1 LAGTDDFMGPGNCI
15 IAAPDEAKIQVLMP
29 AGVARNLR
37 VHLSAPLTLGAFT
50 FFVRQNGVDTLI
62 TCTIT
67 APAQECVDFF
77 AVTTDQAS
85 FASADML
92 SVRSTGG
99 GGSAPAVAATW
110 SLNYET
116 GVTVLVG
123 GSGGASLLG
132 PNATYFLGPGNGF
145 TLTEVNVQ
153 VPVVAGTVNNL
164 RVLLDSAEVAVAG
177 SYTAT
182 VMKNGVAT
190 SVTCQILATFL
201 SCSDL
206 TNSVAFAA
214 GDKLDLMVAL
224 ALTEAHT
231 VSFSLTLGP

>member
-1 LAGTDDFMGPGNCI
+1 
-15 IAAPDEAKIQVLMP
+15 
-29 AGVARNLR
+29 
-37 VHLSAPLTLGAFT
+37 
-50 FFVRQNGVDTLI
+50 VDY
-62 TCTIT
+62 
-67 APAQECVDFF
+67 F
-77 AVTTDQAS
+77 AVTTNQAS
-85 FASADML
+85 FASGDML
-92 SVRSTGG
+92 SVSSTGG

-110 SLNYET
+110 SLNFET

-145 TLTEVNVQ
+145 SLTEVNVQ
-153 VPVVAGTVNNL
+153 VSVVAGTVNNL
-164 RVLLDSAEVAVAG
+164 RVLLDSNVVAG

-190 SVTCQILATFL
+190 SVTCQILVAAS
-201 SCSDL
+201 SCTDL

-214 GDKLDLMVAL
+214 GDKLDLMVVL
-224 ALTEAHT
+224 SSTEAHT